1 MLETEGFVQDS
12 LKFLFTKTDNKT
24 KYEVYNFKTDAQEKI
39 NLWNSFNQKDKS
51 EFINSLNLIRSKRLS
66 YKISP

>member
-12 LKFLFTKTDNKT
+12 LKFLFTKSENKT
-24 KYEVYNFKTDAQEKI
+24 KYEIYNFKKDVHEKI
-39 NLWNSFNQKDKS
+39 NLWNSFNQKEKS
-51 EFINSLNLIRSKRLS
+51 EFINSLNLIRSKRLF

>member
-24 KYEVYNFKTDAQEKI
+24 KYEVYNFKTDAQEK
-39 NLWNSFNQKDKS
+39 NKFM
-51 EFINSLNLIRSKRLS
+51 EFIQPKRKKRIYQLA
-66 YKISP
+66 